1 MELTKEQINLMYENA
16 KKYFDE
22 VYPQFLC
29 TVEQDCLVVQ
39 LNWQNVTY
47 FNGRGLTRSAR
58 TYRCVVKIFKNGN
71 FYMTDVY
78 VDNIDSIGLG
88 GIKISRD
95 SFAGTSWSY
104 HYEKVLGVDNNTGEK
119 GILTYKFCTSEIQKP
134 VKTYFKELGLKK
146 KFYSYSLSI
155 KALPKIGRITAVVV
169 PLLNGSIFSFLGI
182 LLNGEQLFFPVF
194 LSLGIIF
201 LLWGIF
207 NIYSLLKKEE

>member
-1 MELTKEQINLMYENA
+1 MELTREQINLMYENA

-22 VYPQFLC
+22 LYPQFLC
-29 TVEQDCLVVQ
+29 TVEQDCFIVQ
-39 LNWQNVTY
+39 LNWQNATY

-78 VDNIDSIGLG
+78 VDDIDKIGLG
-88 GIKISRD
+88 GIKISREA
-95 SFAGTSWSY
+95 FAGASWSY
-104 HYEKVLGVDNNTGEK
+104 HYEKVLGVDNNTHEK

-155 KALPKIGRITAVVV
+155 KALPKVERITAVVV
-169 PLLNGSIFSFLGI
+169 PLIGGI
-182 LLNGEQLFFPVF
+182 VFTLIGLLVGEP
-194 LSLGIIF
+194 GIIIVF
-201 LLWGIF
+201 PTLGGIMLLWGIF
-207 NIYSLLKKEE
+207 NIYSILKKDE